1 MLTREQEMAR
11 DHLFGPCLVTAGPG
25 SGKTRVLTERIIH
38 LLQYTSPDRICVIT
52 FTRAAAEQMKKRFQA
67 STDQKTAEEVTFGT
81 FHSVFYRWLLSWH
94 VVDSKSEILDRD
106 NQEVPAF
113 LLGQWDAEAYRNW
126 KKEHH
131 YIDFDDIID
140 LTEEALSYHHPDQMY
155 DFFLIDEFQDIDQKQ
170 YEVVRKMVGKTANL
184 FVVGDE
190 DQSIYGFRGSFS
202 SVMMQFLKDYPKA
215 SHLFLSVNFRCSQ
228 EITKRSVQLISH
240 NKQRYDKK
248 LRSASGDHTPMRI
261 HSYKTTLDELR
272 NAARRIRHLHIM
284 GKVSYSDMAVLSRTG
299 READM
304 MIQALREA
312 GIPYKNKIRSS
323 EFIHRQFL
331 DIGQDIEWI
340 LNAEKDSVKEENIR
354 KMERYFPI
362 VRQMNRP
369 DLRSDEIIEKEQL
382 ERLFKR
388 MNSGSEKK
396 KAMDLIW
403 NSAYIYFLMDRMKKN
418 GLPFYYP
425 LLQFCRLDK
434 EEKSGVFV
442 NTLHQ
447 SKGLEFRAVWIIGVN
462 EGSLPHTQSFDLPE
476 AMEEER
482 RLLYVGMTR
491 AKKYLSLSFSEE
503 MPPSRFLSEINS

>member
-155 DFFLIDEFQDIDQKQ
+155 DFFLIDEFQDIAQKQ

-240 NKQRYDKK
+240 NQQRYDKN
-248 LRSASGDHTPMRI
+248 LRSSSGDHTPMRI

-284 GKVSYSDMAVLSRTG
+284 GKVSYSDIAVLSRTG

-312 GIPYKNKIRSS
+312 GIPYKN
-323 EFIHRQFL
+323 
-331 DIGQDIEWI
+331 
-340 LNAEKDSVKEENIR
+340 
-354 KMERYFPI
+354 
-362 VRQMNRP
+362 
-369 DLRSDEIIEKEQL
+369 
-382 ERLFKR
+382 
-388 MNSGSEKK
+388 
-396 KAMDLIW
+396 
-403 NSAYIYFLMDRMKKN
+403 
-418 GLPFYYP
+418 
-425 LLQFCRLDK
+425 
-434 EEKSGVFV
+434 
-442 NTLHQ
+442 
-447 SKGLEFRAVWIIGVN
+447 
-462 EGSLPHTQSFDLPE
+462 
-476 AMEEER
+476 
-482 RLLYVGMTR
+482 
-491 AKKYLSLSFSEE
+491 
-503 MPPSRFLSEINS
+503 

>member
-113 LLGQWDAEAYRNW
+113 LLGQWDAEAYRSW
-126 KKEHH
+126 KIEHH

-140 LTEEALSYHHPDQMY
+140 LTEEALSYHYPDQMY

-170 YEVVRKMVGKTANL
+170 YEVVRKMVGKAANL

-228 EITKRSVQLISH
+228 EITRRSVQLISH
-240 NKQRYDKK
+240 NQQRYDKN
-248 LRSASGDHTPMRI
+248 LRSANEDHTPLRI

-284 GKVSYSDMAVLSRTG
+284 GKVPYSDIAVLSRTG

-312 GIPYKNKIRSS
+312 GIPYKSKIRSS

-331 DIGQDIEWI
+331 DLGQDIEWI
-340 LNAEKDSVKEENIR
+340 RNAEKDSGKEENIR

-396 KAMDLIW
+396 KAMDLFW

-425 LLQFCRLDK
+425 FLQFYRLGK

-462 EGSLPHTQSFDLPE
+462 EGSLPHTQTFDLPE